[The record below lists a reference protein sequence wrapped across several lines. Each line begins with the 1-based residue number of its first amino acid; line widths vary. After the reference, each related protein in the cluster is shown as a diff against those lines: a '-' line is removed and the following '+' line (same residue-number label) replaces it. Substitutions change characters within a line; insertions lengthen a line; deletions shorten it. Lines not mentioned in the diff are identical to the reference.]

1 MKKKKWAVLTAST
14 AAVVF
19 TLAACANTTNIPS
32 SSSELVV
39 PETSSKELLASSLEY
54 LLKEKS
60 EQEET
65 KSEEMS
71 IEELRKEEVS
81 GEIQTEAEQAEDI
94 QQAQVTVYYGNSG
107 SLELKCEDAVIEQLT
122 PENLIDF
129 LAKHNIVSLDT
140 KVNSF
145 EAEEDAGGKIL
156 KLDLSGS
163 FKEYL
168 KTMSENGEKVILA
181 SVTNTF
187 LETYGAERIQ
197 ITVEG
202 DPLETS
208 HGSYEEPMGYIR
220 LEEE

>member
-1 MKKKKWAVLTAST
+1 MKKKKWAVL
-14 AAVVF
+14 AAVAAMLMF
-19 TLAACANTTNIPS
+19 TACANTSNIPLS
-32 SSSELVV
+32 SGELAV

-54 LLKEKS
+54 LLKEEF

-65 KSEEMS
+65 KPEEMPA
-71 IEELRKEEVS
+71 EESGKEEVS
-81 GEIQTEAEQAEDI
+81 GETRTKPEQTEAL
-94 QQAQVTVYYGNSG
+94 QQTQVTVYYGNSG
-107 SLELKCEDAVIEQLT
+107 SMELKYEDAAIEQLT
-122 PENLIDF
+122 PENLIDS

-145 EAEEDAGGKIL
+145 EEEEDADGKVL
-156 KLDLSGS
+156 KLDLSRS

-187 LETYGAERIQ
+187 LEAYEAKLIQ

-202 DPLETS
+202 DSLETS
-208 HGSYEEPMGYIR
+208 HGSYEEPMGYIQS
-220 LEEE
+220 EEE